1 MDISYHNS
9 SISFSIKNCNISDA
23 KELIS
28 LLMEKKLAEPI
39 KIEEPI
45 VVEEKVVVEPI
56 AKEPIKIEEPLVV
69 EPIKIEEPSI
79 LQPDIVPEEIY
90 ENVSEVSEDE
100 TKSVSS
106 EPNRLVDASYVDFPE
121 FKTKQEFCEKIL
133 SNFFTEKSY
142 KNYWPFWNNPVL
154 DSMRNRNLNEVVAL
168 LEQEI
173 KKNENKS
180 YRNIYNFFTLI
191 FKINKQYRIFDDIN
205 KISTL
210 FEPVK
215 ALKVQQSTVRNI
227 EKKTT

>member
-1 MDISYHNS
+1 MEISYYNS
-9 SISFSIKNCNISDA
+9 SISFSIKGYTLQDA
-23 KELIS
+23 KELIN

-39 KIEEPI
+39 
-45 VVEEKVVVEPI
+45 VVEEKVV
-56 AKEPIKIEEPLVV
+56 
-69 EPIKIEEPSI
+69 EEPSI
-79 LQPDIVPEEIY
+79 LEPDIVAEEIY
-90 ENVSEVSEDE
+90 ENISEVSDDVDE

-142 KNYWPFWNNPVL
+142 KNYWPFWNNAVL
-154 DSMRNRNLNEVVAL
+154 ENMRNRNLDNVVAL
-168 LEQEI
+168 LEEEI

-191 FKINKQYRIFDDIN
+191 FKINSYYKIFDDIS

>member
-121 FKTKQEFCEKIL
+121 FKKAQV
-133 SNFFTEKSY
+133 
-142 KNYWPFWNNPVL
+142 W
-154 DSMRNRNLNEVVAL
+154 
-168 LEQEI
+168 
-173 KKNENKS
+173 
-180 YRNIYNFFTLI
+180 
-191 FKINKQYRIFDDIN
+191 
-205 KISTL
+205 L
-210 FEPVK
+210 FSVDVPC
-215 ALKVQQSTVRNI
+215 Q
-227 EKKTT
+227 

>member
-1 MDISYHNS
+1 MEISYYNS
-9 SISFSIKNCNISDA
+9 SISFSIKGYTLQDA
-23 KELIS
+23 KELIN

-39 KIEEPI
+39 
-45 VVEEKVVVEPI
+45 VVEEKVV
-56 AKEPIKIEEPLVV
+56 
-69 EPIKIEEPSI
+69 EEPSI
-79 LQPDIVPEEIY
+79 LEPDIVAEEIY
-90 ENVSEVSEDE
+90 ENISEVSDDVDE

-133 SNFFTEKSY
+133 KNFFTEKSY
-142 KNYWPFWNNPVL
+142 KNYWPFWNNAVL
-154 DSMRNRNLNEVVAL
+154 HSMRHKNLDEVVAL
-168 LEQEI
+168 LEEEI

-191 FKINKQYRIFDDIN
+191 FKINSYYKIFDDIS

-215 ALKVQQSTVRNI
+215 ALKVQQSTLKNI